1 LKIGKARGGE
11 AVILV
16 ENIRSY
22 YDILQRNTSLAPT
35 PAAAEGL
42 KKLVIEIEERRKAY
56 AKKMAAKAIWR
67 KLRPTG
73 DEPLRLPTIEA
84 SDKNWSE
91 KARREGGLAG
101 QRAISAAG

>member
-22 YDILQRNTSLAPT
+22 YDILQRNTSPLAPT
-35 PAAAEGL
+35 PATAEGL

-56 AKKMAAKAIWR
+56 ANGGSQGHRR
-67 KLRPTG
+67 KPRPT
-73 DEPLRLPTIEA
+73 DEEPLRLPTIEA
-84 SDKNWSE
+84 SDKN
-91 KARREGGLAG
+91 
-101 QRAISAAG
+101 